1 MGTSTTTETI
11 IHLVAGGMGGTTGA
25 ILTCPLEVVKT
36 RLQATDSGFGSGS
49 KPEASNS
56 KKPAIIGQNTTNVNS
71 NSSGSIRNSIFHPE
85 VARGHMQITV
95 PVANLHSKAAS
106 NISSN
111 SVRWSSTTMAPPP
124 GGGGGPMGVAQ
135 CLKHIFVNEGI
146 PGLFK
151 GLGPNLMG
159 VFPSRAI
166 YFWAYSTAKRNVN
179 ATLPKANRDTPFV
192 HVTSA
197 AMAGFTAST
206 ATNPI
211 WLIKTRLQL
220 DRAHGSETLSIRT
233 CISRIYQDLGIKGF
247 WKGVT
252 ASYWGISET
261 VIHFVIYEYLKKQLA
276 IAQNKRK
283 TDEKTM
289 MDFVG
294 FMLCGACSKTV
305 ATIVA
310 YPHEVART
318 RLREEN
324 SIYRSFWQTLATVYR
339 NEGRRGLY
347 RGLATQLIRQIPN
360 TAIMMSTYELTV
372 YVLTNWFSAQ
382 NSHNPSHTS

>member
-1 MGTSTTTETI
+1 MGGTSTDTI
-11 IHLVAGGMGGTTGA
+11 IHLVAGGVGGTMGA

-36 RLQATDSGFGSGS
+36 RLQSSESGFGSTPPAPS
-49 KPEASNS
+49 KGASAAEAVA
-56 KKPAIIGQNTTNVNS
+56 KKAVKCSGTG
-71 NSSGSIRNSIFHPE
+71 GSIRNAVFTPE
-85 VARGHMQITV
+85 IAIRGPLQITV
-95 PVANLHSKAAS
+95 PVANVHSRVS
-106 NISSN
+106 MSVNV
-111 SVRWSSTTMAPPP
+111 VRWSSTLSQPPP
-124 GGGGGPMGVAQ
+124 NMGVGQ

-146 PGLFK
+146 RGLFK

-179 ATLPKANRDTPFV
+179 ASCPGGNRDTPFV

-197 AMAGFTAST
+197 GLAGFTAST
-206 ATNPI
+206 LTNPI

-220 DRAHGSETLSIRT
+220 DLKSGTHSLNVRD
-233 CISRIYQDLGIKGF
+233 CIVNIYKDLGLKGF

-261 VIHFVIYEYLKKQLA
+261 VIHFVIYEYLKKKLA
-276 IAQNKRK
+276 ESQNKRRSDDK
-283 TDEKTM
+283 TIW
-289 MDFVG
+289 DFAG
-294 FMLCGACSKTV
+294 YMLCGACSKTS

-324 SIYRSFWQTLATVYR
+324 SQYRSFWQTLATVYR

-347 RGLATQLIRQIPN
+347 RGLVTQLIRQIPN

-372 YVLTNWFSAQ
+372 YLLTKWLKEPQ
-382 NSHNPSHTS
+382 QQKLHNSSHT

>member
-1 MGTSTTTETI
+1 
-11 IHLVAGGMGGTTGA
+11 V
-25 ILTCPLEVVKT
+25 
-36 RLQATDSGFGSGS
+36 
-49 KPEASNS
+49 
-56 KKPAIIGQNTTNVNS
+56 
-71 NSSGSIRNSIFHPE
+71 
-85 VARGHMQITV
+85 
-95 PVANLHSKAAS
+95 
-106 NISSN
+106 
-111 SVRWSSTTMAPPP
+111 
-124 GGGGGPMGVAQ
+124 
-135 CLKHIFVNEGI
+135 
-146 PGLFK
+146 
-151 GLGPNLMG
+151 
-159 VFPSRAI
+159 SRAI
-166 YFWAYSTAKRNVN
+166 YFWAYNTAKRNVN

-220 DRAHGSETLSIRT
+220 DRAHGANTLSIRT
-233 CISRIYQDLGIKGF
+233 CISRIYKDLGIKGF

-276 IAQNKRK
+276 TAQNKRK
-283 TDEKTM
+283 TDEKTIL
-289 MDFVG
+289 DFVG

-324 SIYRSFWQTLATVYR
+324 SVYRSFWQTLATVYR

-382 NSHNPSHTS
+382 NT